1 MAPLCL
7 RKTRE
12 RPALPAALRFYNAGM
27 RQPLLLALCLC
38 SLALGQAHAQPTP
51 APAPG
56 KAPVEPRIER
66 IRVEDSSV
74 RIDEVRVGGQ
84 TQAITVQPKNMPSYE
99 LGTHSSNRNPATD
112 NSDSGQTS
120 SRGWKVLGF

>member
-1 MAPLCL
+1 
-7 RKTRE
+7 
-12 RPALPAALRFYNAGM
+12 M
-27 RQPLLLALCLC
+27 RTPLLLALCLC
-38 SLALGQAHAQPTP
+38 SLALGQAHAQTTP
-51 APAPG
+51 APA
-56 KAPVEPRIER
+56 KAAVEPRIER
-66 IRVEDSSV
+66 IRVEDNSV

-112 NSDSGQTS
+112 SSDSGQTS

>member
-1 MAPLCL
+1 
-7 RKTRE
+7 
-12 RPALPAALRFYNAGM
+12 M
-27 RQPLLLALCLC
+27 RTNILLALSLC
-38 SLALGQAHAQPTP
+38 SLALGQAHAQANSAAAVSPS
-51 APAPG
+51 G
-56 KAPVEPRIER
+56 KVAVEPRIER

-112 NSDSGQTS
+112 NSDSGQTG

>member
-1 MAPLCL
+1 
-7 RKTRE
+7 
-12 RPALPAALRFYNAGM
+12 M
-27 RQPLLLALCLC
+27 RLPLLLALCLC
-38 SLALGQAHAQPTP
+38 SLALGQAHAQTSP
-51 APAPG
+51 APAQ
-56 KAPVEPRIER
+56 AAVEPRIER
-66 IRVEDSSV
+66 IRVEDNSV
-74 RIDEVRVGGQ
+74 RIEEVRVGGQ

>member
-7 RKTRE
+7 RKAGE
-12 RPALPAALRFYNAGM
+12 RTSQPAALRFYNAVM
-27 RQPLLLALCLC
+27 RLPLLLALCLC
-38 SLALGQAHAQPTP
+38 SLALGQAHAQTSP
-51 APAPG
+51 APAQ
-56 KAPVEPRIER
+56 AAVEPRIER
-66 IRVEDSSV
+66 IRVEDNSV
-74 RIDEVRVGGQ
+74 RIEEVRVGGQ